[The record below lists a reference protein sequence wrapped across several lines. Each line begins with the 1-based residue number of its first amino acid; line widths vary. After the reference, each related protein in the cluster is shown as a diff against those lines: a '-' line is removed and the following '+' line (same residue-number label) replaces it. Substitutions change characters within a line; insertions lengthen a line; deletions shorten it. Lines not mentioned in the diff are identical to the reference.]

1 MSLGR
6 CQACQPG
13 AVDPHP
19 PLLALIV
26 TTALHLGFQLVVTVL
41 VYPALADVPGPSWRE
56 HHDRHSRRITPLVVV
71 VYGFLALACG
81 WVLGSGPTMTEVI
94 AIGACA
100 VAGGLTAVVAAPAH
114 GRLGRGRDPASL
126 RLLLRADRL
135 RLVAAVVALAGAVSA
150 AVRG

>member
-41 VYPALADVPGPSWRE
+41 VYPALADVPETSWRQ

-71 VYGFLALACG
+71 VYGSLALACG
-81 WVLGSGPTMTEVI
+81 WVLGSGPTVTEVI
-94 AIGACA
+94 AVGACA
-100 VAGGLTAVVAAPAH
+100 MAGGLTAVVAAPAH
-114 GRLGRGRDPASL
+114 GRLARRHDPAAL
-126 RLLLRADRL
+126 RKLLRADQL
-135 RLVAAVVALAGAVSA
+135 RLVAAVVALACAVSA
-150 AVRG
+150 TVRS